1 MFKIISKYS
10 KTGNLK
16 YISHL
21 DVLRFI
27 QRSVKR
33 ANIPAKYSEGFN
45 PHMRTSFGFPLS
57 LGNESMGEYFELE
70 LNEKVDIQDFILKM
84 NNVLPKEMQIIS
96 AEYTDGEESIMSR
109 CSFVEYLINIEFDN
123 LDINN
128 LNEYFEE
135 MVNKGAIYK
144 RKKKNK
150 KNKMIEREIKI
161 EREINTK
168 DYIKY
173 LKAKKTSDNKACI
186 EVVFLTTETGS
197 MKTNEFMNLIDDKGF
212 DITYFTVMKMESLD
226 KNMKPIL
233 EQ

>member
-27 QRSVKR
+27 QRAVKR
-33 ANIPAKYSEGFN
+33 ANIHANYSEGFN
-45 PHMRTSFGFPLS
+45 PHMKTSFGFPLS
-57 LGNESMGEYFELE
+57 LGNESIGEYFDLE
-70 LNEKVDIQDFILKM
+70 IHEKIDINDFIDRM
-84 NNVLPKEMQIIS
+84 NNVLPKEMQILK
-96 AEYTDGEESIMSR
+96 AKYTDVNESIMSR
-109 CSFVEYLINIEFDN
+109 CAFVEYIINIEFDD
-123 LDINN
+123 LDIDK
-128 LNEYFEE
+128 LNEFFEE
-135 MVNKGAIYK
+135 MIKIGVIYK

-150 KNKMIEREIKI
+150 KNKIIEK
-161 EREINTK
+161 EINTR
-168 DYIKY
+168 DLIKY

-197 MKTNEFMNLIDDKGF
+197 MKTDEFMKLIEDRVF
-212 DITYFTVMKMESLD
+212 NITYFTTMKIESLD

-233 EQ
+233 